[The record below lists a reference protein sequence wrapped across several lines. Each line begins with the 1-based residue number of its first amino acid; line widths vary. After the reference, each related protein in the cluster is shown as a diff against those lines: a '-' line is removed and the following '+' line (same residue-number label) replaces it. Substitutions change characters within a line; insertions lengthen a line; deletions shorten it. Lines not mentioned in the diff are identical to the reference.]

1 MELLKDLYRISS
13 PSGEESAMTEFVV
26 KKLQEA
32 GAECRVDES
41 GNVYAVKGE
50 ADTYP
55 CIVSHLDEVHRA
67 HEPGHSVLTLDDY
80 LIFGYNVSSK
90 ETEGIGADDKNGI
103 WVCLRAMQEYD
114 VMKCAFFVGEEVGC
128 VGSSKADMAFFDN
141 VRYVLQC
148 DRRGGHDFIIDAA
161 GVELCSDEFIQAVGM
176 EEFCYH
182 EEFGCVTDV
191 MTLKQNGLKVSACNL
206 SCGYYNPHT
215 DSEATDFNDLSRC
228 LDFVRHIIETC
239 TDVYPHEHK
248 PKVKKNS
255 FLTGWDDWKLSND
268 RYSYRYDDEYI
279 EAYAEMEQLFLK
291 GELSTETELDSY
303 IEIAQEK
310 FLFLT
315 STDYDCIWEEL
326 KDYHDDISYE

>member
-80 LIFGYNVSSK
+80 LIFGYNINRK

-114 VMKCAFFVGEEVGC
+114 VMKCVFFVGEEVGC
-128 VGSSKADMAFFDN
+128 VGSSNADMAFFDD

-176 EEFCYH
+176 EEFYYH
-182 EEFGCVTDV
+182 EEFGSVTDV

-228 LDFVRHIIETC
+228 LNFVHHIIETC
-239 TDVYPHEHK
+239 TDVYPHEYK
-248 PKVKKNS
+248 RKLKVKIKKS
-255 FLTGWDDWKLSND
+255 PLLTGWDDYD
-268 RYSYRYDDEYI
+268 RYNSYDDEYI

-291 GELSTETELDSY
+291 GELSTEAELDSY
-303 IEIAQEK
+303 IEIVQEK

-315 STDYDCIWEEL
+315 STDYDCIMEEL
-326 KDYHDDISYE
+326 KGYHGDISYE